1 MEKVSFSIWT
11 DDYGHNASQIDKVTQ
26 QINECKYRVISHD
39 EFGNLKRN
47 ITDVLSYWTGNT
59 YVGMKKKVEL
69 SQAFQ
74 LFFFSLYDWLL
85 LLEES
90 SDKKYSSF
98 ANEALY
104 QGKLYR
110 YLGHGDSTED
120 VYSRVEPQYNDI
132 YVSWSKEEKNSYIE
146 SKLDGTKTI
155 LTCELKGNHRG
166 IDLEGFGVSKANE
179 REVVFPTLQN
189 TIIDIKYIDVTY
201 EEDYGE

>member
-1 MEKVSFSIWT
+1 MEKVKLSCWANE
-11 DDYGHNASQIDKVTQ
+11 YMYNASQIDLVTQ
-26 QINECKYRVISHD
+26 QINECKYRNITHD

-110 YLGHGDSTED
+110 YLGHGDSNED
-120 VYSRVEPQYNDI
+120 VYSRVEPQYNNI
-132 YVSWSKEEKNSYIE
+132 FVSWSKEEKSSYIE
-146 SKLDGTKTI
+146 GKLYGTMTI
-155 LTCELKGNHRG
+155 LTCELVKDYRG
-166 IDLEGFGVSKANE
+166 IDLEAFNSSRGNE
-179 REVVFPTLQN
+179 REVVFPTIQS
-189 TIIDIKYIDVTY
+189 TIIDVRYIDASYEDDY
-201 EEDYGE
+201 EE

>member
-39 EFGNLKRN
+39 EFGFLLSN
-47 ITDVLSYWTGNT
+47 IKSILSYWTGNT
-59 YVGMKKKVEL
+59 YVGVRKQSEL
-69 SQAFQ
+69 SEAFQ
-74 LFFFSLYDWLL
+74 LFFFVLYDWLL

-90 SDKKYSSF
+90 SDRKYSSF
-98 ANEALY
+98 ANKALY

-120 VYSRVEPQYNDI
+120 VYSRVEPQYNNI

-146 SKLDGTKTI
+146 SKLYGTMTI
-155 LTCELKGNHRG
+155 LTCELEGDYRG
-166 IDLEGFGVSKANE
+166 IDLESFGVSKANE
-179 REVVFPTLQN
+179 SEVVFPTLQN

-201 EEDYGE
+201 EEDYVE